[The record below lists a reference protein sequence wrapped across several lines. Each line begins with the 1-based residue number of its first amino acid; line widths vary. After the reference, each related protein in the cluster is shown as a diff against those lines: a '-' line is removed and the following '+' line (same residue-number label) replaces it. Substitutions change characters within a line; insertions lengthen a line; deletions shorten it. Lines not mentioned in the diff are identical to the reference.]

1 MSASVLLFGHHI
13 GALQC
18 YKALFENR
26 GWRVDMIATP
36 SGDDLHLDVWRIIV
50 DAPSSTR
57 RARVIHYLR
66 RSVGMARG
74 WRRRWRL
81 FKWICFHVL
90 LMHRREHLG
99 ERRYFACL
107 NALNRLRLI
116 DDRWYLHAAL
126 MLQHQH
132 KRWKS
137 RNIDLS
143 PETRQALRHPA
154 VARLA
159 AKTDLVVVTY
169 VVGRVVDLALALNDI
184 HGLKSVA
191 ISYHR
196 FNQGKS
202 SRAANEQLK
211 ADTLRFVKREGCV
224 KAVADD
230 YDWHYEK
237 HYLDID
243 AHRLWARPFHVRC
256 ERAPEANEAAALL
269 TRTKNKAAVDD
280 LLAARSASSR
290 LRLDVQERMPYFGG
304 IEELGRYRAFIV
316 LPYSAWASMHIELYA
331 LNRPVFIPSVEF
343 IIQHDLMWDRAL
355 ASRWCTEADYRA
367 MADDADDAD
376 SPNSMLP
383 EAQRLWVARG
393 FLHSREHCRVFEDW
407 DDLFDQLDNLE
418 EADCRDIA
426 AAMREENERLDAETL
441 AAWDKALKKLDLSA
455 MGERR

>member
-18 YKALFENR
+18 YKALFERR
-26 GWRVDMIATP
+26 GWRVDMIGAP
-36 SGDDLHLDVWRIIV
+36 LGDDMHWDVWRVVV

-66 RSVGMARG
+66 VSVGMARG

-90 LMHRREHLG
+90 LMHRRDHLG

-107 NALNRLRLI
+107 NALSRLRLI
-116 DDRWYLHAAL
+116 DDRWYLHATVYAT
-126 MLQHQH
+126 MKLQ
-132 KRWKS
+132 RKS
-137 RNIDLS
+137 CNKELS
-143 PETRQALRHPA
+143 PEMRQALRHPA

-159 AKTDLVVVTY
+159 AAADLVVVTY

-202 SRAANEQLK
+202 SRVANEQLK
-211 ADTLRFVKREGCV
+211 ADMRRFAAQEGCV

-331 LNRPVFIPSVEF
+331 LNRPIFIPSAEF

-355 ASRWCTEADYRA
+355 APYWCTEADYRA

-383 EAQRLWVARG
+383 EAQRLWVARS

-407 DDLFDQLDNLE
+407 DDLFEQLENLR
-418 EADCRDIA
+418 EANCRDIA

-441 AAWDKALKKLDLSA
+441 AAWDKALARLGLPSA
-455 MGERR
+455 GE

>member
-1 MSASVLLFGHHI
+1 MDVI
-13 GALQC
+13 G
-18 YKALFENR
+18 
-26 GWRVDMIATP
+26 TP
-36 SGDDLHLDVWRIIV
+36 SSDDTHWYIETRKNMR
-50 DAPSSTR
+50 DAMPKTR
-57 RARVIHYLR
+57 LARGIHYLR
-66 RSVGMARG
+66 RSVGLARD
-74 WRRRWRL
+74 WRRWWRL
-81 FKWICFHVL
+81 FKWMGFHIL
-90 LMHRREHLG
+90 LVRRRERLG

-107 NALNRLRLI
+107 NALSRLRLI
-116 DDRWYLHAAL
+116 DDRWYLHATL
-126 MLQHQH
+126 SL
-132 KRWKS
+132 RWWKS
-137 RNIDLS
+137 RDIDLS
-143 PETRQALRHPA
+143 PEMRRALRHPA

-159 AKTDLVVVTY
+159 AAADLVVVTY
-169 VVGRVVDLALALNDI
+169 VVGLVVDLALALNDI

-331 LNRPVFIPSVEF
+331 LNRPIFIPSVEF
-343 IIQHDLMWDRAL
+343 IIESRMMWDRTL
-355 ASRWCTEADYRA
+355 APHWCAEADYRA
-367 MADDADDAD
+367 MVDDADDAD

-383 EAQRLWVARG
+383 EAQRLWIARG

-407 DDLFDQLDNLE
+407 DDLFEQLDNLE

-426 AAMREENERLDAETL
+426 AAMREENKHLDAEAL
-441 AAWDKALKKLDLSA
+441 AAWDKALARLGLPLANDS
-455 MGERR
+455 RVS